1 MGKGDDDKLDE
12 LMREMGKIKELQ
24 EKLGNIIRDAAGQ
37 KLKSLRKQAV
47 VELMKK
53 VEACESE
60 EEENALIQEFLKNL
74 FAKEDNTL

>member
-1 MGKGDDDKLDE
+1 
-12 LMREMGKIKELQ
+12 MREMGKIKELQ